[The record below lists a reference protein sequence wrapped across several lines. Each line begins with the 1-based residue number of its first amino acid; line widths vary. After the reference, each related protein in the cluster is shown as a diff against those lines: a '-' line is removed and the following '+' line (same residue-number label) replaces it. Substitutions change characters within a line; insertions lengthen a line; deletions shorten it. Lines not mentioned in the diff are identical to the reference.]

1 MEKFTALRESGAC
14 ARFVLTGALLA
25 AFFYPRGGGNVDQIV
40 LVSVESE
47 LYVEEDIQDAA
58 DAVLGYSKKGFDGCT
73 LTELRCAGGEA
84 SEQFARWEEQYQVDE
99 AVVLLSTFDVGSSGG
114 DGALNPNYT
123 CRDWGWG
130 LGRNAG
136 GAWEPLTCGYG

>member
-1 MEKFTALRESGAC
+1 MKRAW
-14 ARFVLTGALLA
+14 RFVLTGALLCIVLLA
-25 AFFYPRGGGNVDQIV
+25 AFFYPRGGGNVDQTV

-47 LYVEEDIQDAA
+47 LYTEEDIQDAA
-58 DAVLGYSKKGFDGCT
+58 DAVLGYFKKGFDGCT
-73 LTELRCAGGEA
+73 LTGLRCAGDGA
-84 SEQFARWEEQYQVDE
+84 AGQFARREKPYQVDE
-99 AVVLLSTFDVGSSGG
+99 AVVLLSAFDVGSSGG